1 MNILA
6 GFMSALTRKNKLD
19 IGKFKECVTYY
30 FEYYKSN
37 PQLNDMQLGKVNPNY
52 NWNWALLLRSM
63 GVNF

>member
-1 MNILA
+1 M
-6 GFMSALTRKNKLD
+6 
-19 IGKFKECVTYY
+19 GKFKECVTYY